1 MHKSESGKVF
11 VEADKREW
19 EEVGEGIRRKVMG
32 YDDRIMLVQVEF
44 RQGAIGAVH
53 HHHHTQVT
61 HVESGVFEVEI
72 GGDKRVLKAGDSF
85 LAPSNVPHGVVC
97 LESGVLIDVFT
108 PMREDF
114 ISR

>member
-1 MHKSESGKVF
+1 MQKSESGKVF
-11 VEADKREW
+11 VEADKKEW
-19 EEVGEGIRRKVMG
+19 EVVGEGIRRKVMG

-44 RQGAIGAVH
+44 RKGAVGAVH

-61 HVESGVFEVEI
+61 QVESGMFEVVI
-72 GGDKRVLKAGDSF
+72 GGEKCVLKAGDSF

-114 ISR
+114 VR

>member
-1 MHKSESGKVF
+1 MQKSESGGVF
-11 VEADKREW
+11 LEADKKEW
-19 EEVGEGIRRKVMG
+19 QVVGEGIRRKVMG
-32 YDDRIMLVQVEF
+32 YDDRIMLVKVEF

-53 HHHHTQVT
+53 HHQHTQVT

-72 GGDKRVLKAGDSF
+72 GGEKSVLKGGDAF
-85 LAPSNVPHGVVC
+85 LASSNVPHGVVC

-114 ISR
+114 IFQ